1 LDQITKGRDVKIS
14 LARAPLLVPFLCV
27 AACTTSPEESASL
40 SAAVAPAEQTVAEA
54 PSGKARR
61 KADRKLDQMATR
73 RADQGP
79 EGGAAQAQSVRPDGG
94 IASEIAALFQR
105 GRASWYGPGFD
116 GRRTASGERFEP
128 QAMTAA
134 HRSLPFGTRVRVTH
148 VATGRSVVVRIN
160 DRGPFHGGRIIDLAA
175 GPARMIGL
183 TSAGSAYVSL
193 HRID

>member
-1 LDQITKGRDVKIS
+1 MKKN

-27 AACTTSPEESASL
+27 AACTTSPEDPAAL
-40 SAAVAPAEQTVAEA
+40 SAAVAPPEQVAAAEVPA
-54 PSGKARR
+54 GKARR
-61 KADRKLDQMATR
+61 KAERKLDQMAAR
-73 RADQGP
+73 RADQ
-79 EGGAAQAQSVRPDGG
+79 EAERSAESAQSFRQDGT
-94 IASEIAALFQR
+94 IASEIAAFFQR

-148 VATGRSVVVRIN
+148 VSTGRSVVVRIN

-193 HRID
+193 HRLD